1 MKLYIKQRV
10 VSLVDS
16 YDVYGGDFNKKYTVK
31 ARIEDFFKLGVHL
44 HVYDLMGHE
53 VGVVRQKAFR
63 LMPTFEIEIDGQKIG
78 EIKKQ
83 FNLLKKNFDMNYLG
97 LRVDGDFFGWNY
109 FVFQDE
115 NLVMTI
121 SKEVVSLGDAYM
133 IEFNDP
139 DVEIYGLMLVVAI
152 DAALFKERR
161 NHLWN

>member
-16 YDVYGGDFNKKYTVK
+16 YDVYGGNFNKKYTVK
-31 ARIEDFFKLGVHL
+31 ARMEDFFKLGVHL
-44 HVYDLMGHE
+44 HVYDLTGHE
-53 VGVVRQKAFR
+53 VGVVRQKAFQ

-161 NHLWN
+161 NHIWN